1 MNLVSIITPVFNSAG
16 YIEKTV
22 QSVIDQSYTD
32 WELILVD
39 DCSTDNT
46 LEILEQLVKKDK
58 RINYLRLKNNGGAGI
73 ARNTGIKR
81 AKGKYIAFLDS
92 DDYWHVDKL
101 KIQVEA
107 MEKKNLNFTFTDYY
121 IKYENKNEE
130 LIFNSPLKK
139 VYYKD
144 IIKFNYI
151 ACSTVMF
158 NQEALGK
165 SYMPNI
171 RNRQDW
177 GLWINLVQKNKR
189 AVNINKYLMYYTVRK
204 DSISSN
210 KFKMIKYHWYIYK
223 SYLKFNYVK
232 ALIYLIRNIIFHMMY
247 KRR

>member
-1 MNLVSIITPVFNSAG
+1 MKVTIITPTYNS
-16 YIEKTV
+16 EKFIANAIN
-22 QSVIDQSYTD
+22 SVINQSYIN
-32 WELILVD
+32 WEYIIID
-39 DCSTDNT
+39 DCSSDKTV
-46 LEILEQLVKKDK
+46 LLVSEFIKKDN
-58 RINYLRLKNNGGAGI
+58 RIKLIQQSVNQGAAV
-73 ARNTGIKR
+73 ARNEGIKR
-81 AKGKYIAFLDS
+81 ADGKYIAFLDS

-107 MEKKNLNFTFTDYY
+107 MEKDSLNFTFTDYY
-121 IKYENKNEE
+121 IKYENKTDATK
-130 LIFNSPLKK
+130 FNSPLKN

-151 ACSTVMF
+151 ACSTVIF

-165 SYMPNI
+165 SFMPNI

-189 AVNINKYLMYYTVRK
+189 AVNINQYLMYYTVRK

-232 ALIYLIRNIIFHMMY
+232 ALNYLIRNIIFHMMN

>member
-1 MNLVSIITPVFNSAG
+1 MKVTIITPTYNS
-16 YIEKTV
+16 EKFIANAIN
-22 QSVIDQSYTD
+22 SVMNQSYIN
-32 WELILVD
+32 WEYLIID
-39 DCSTDNT
+39 DCSNDKTV
-46 LEILEQLVKKDK
+46 LLVSEFVKKDN
-58 RINYLRLKNNGGAGI
+58 RIKLIQQSVNQGAAV
-73 ARNTGIKR
+73 ARNEGIKR
-81 AKGKYIAFLDS
+81 ADGKYIAFLDS

-101 KIQVEA
+101 KIQIEA
-107 MEKKNLNFTFTDYY
+107 MENENLNFTFTDYY
-121 IKYENKNEE
+121 IKYENKNDA
-130 LIFNSPLKK
+130 LRFNSPLKN

-189 AVNINKYLMYYTVRK
+189 AVNINKYLMYYTIRK

-232 ALIYLIRNIIFHMMY
+232 ALNYLIRNIIFHMKN